1 MGIITNFA
9 VIIVGSL
16 LGLVIGKRFKE
27 NIRNTIMDCIGLFII
42 ISGIKATFNSDREI
56 KILIYFMVGSII
68 GQIIDIDFQIKKL
81 SIFVENKFSKISSIS
96 YKNDNLLNPIE
107 NKEKD
112 SNFAKGLSMTTILYC
127 VGAMAII
134 GPINSGLAGDNK
146 ILNIK
151 SVLDGITAIIFASTY
166 GIGVIFSAFSVLIY
180 QGIFYLFAQQ
190 IKSFLTPEAISDLDF
205 LGGIM
210 ICTLGINIV
219 LKKNIKVA
227 NMLPSV
233 FILIITEIFI
243 KYIK

>member
-151 SVLDGITAIIFASTY
+151 SVLDGITA
-166 GIGVIFSAFSVLIY
+166 VIFSAFSVLIY

-210 ICTLGINIV
+210 ICALGINIV

>member
-1 MGIITNFA
+1 
-9 VIIVGSL
+9 
-16 LGLVIGKRFKE
+16 
-27 NIRNTIMDCIGLFII
+27 
-42 ISGIKATFNSDREI
+42 
-56 KILIYFMVGSII
+56 MVGSII

-180 QGIFYLFAQQ
+180 QGIFYVFAQQ

-210 ICTLGINIV
+210 ICALGINIV